1 MARFNH
7 LTVSPNV
14 SNPARMSQNT
24 SSNSSP
30 VERDAVRREELAN
43 KLVEEIDE
51 LNWRMGM
58 IDIGLRLLDDKSEA
72 LLVAMYVDGLTMQKA
87 CQRIGITQDTAKR
100 IHGRALDKMATLT
113 GIHDM
118 ITDD

>member
-7 LTVSPNV
+7 LTISPNV

-43 KLVEEIDE
+43 KLVKEINE

-72 LLVAMYVDGLTMQKA
+72 LLVAMYVDGLSMGKA
-87 CQRIGITQDTAKR
+87 CQRMSITPETAKR
-100 IHGRALDKMATLT
+100 IHRRALDKMATLT